1 MVYLGADEQLGV
13 DRRPAVVAVHDH
25 HVVSSVAIEVE
36 QGGPPEQHRAPAVRR
51 DLQEVG
57 VVAAVREG
65 PPAPSLEDPVQRVE
79 GEDQVKPA
87 IAVEVPDRGAHRG
100 PAGDGGARVLTVR
113 VVPEDGVRRRRV
125 EGAKAWQPVG
135 AQRHDPEERGR
146 EAIAAESDGAQHAPT
161 GAERADQQGVGTA
174 LGILIDEVRAIDER
188 APPGPQE
195 GVQRQAVRAAL
206 VVAHEHFEPAVVIE
220 IVEGDANDL
229 RRVRWQEERCE
240 RHRSVEGAARR
251 APRKDRQ
258 ALARQQ
264 VLQTPAVEG
273 PSRPPEAPAQRSPR
287 RLSEAEEQ
295 RILDALHEPRFADQA
310 PAEVYAALLD
320 EGRYL
325 GSIRTLYRVLHRHAE
340 VRERRALTMRPNYQ
354 RPELLATRPN
364 QLWSWDITKLRGPGK
379 WTYYC

>member
-1 MVYLGADEQLGV
+1 MYLGADEQLGV

-264 VLQTPAVEG
+264 VPRSVVVEVDGREQEGAVREG
-273 PSRPPEAPAQRSPR
+273 NAPAGH
-287 RLSEAEEQ
+287 EALQGRVEAVDEC
-295 RILDALHEPRFADQA
+295 
-310 PAEVYAALLD
+310 AAV
-320 EGRYL
+320 G
-325 GSIRTLYRVLHRHAE
+325 G
-340 VRERRALTMRPNYQ
+340 
-354 RPELLATRPN
+354 
-364 QLWSWDITKLRGPGK
+364 
-379 WTYYC
+379 